1 MNNRQAVA
9 MLGAILAGL
18 FMAHSAALGGDRT
31 LQVSYLPS
39 IIGGTACAAF
49 FAIFAGRAW
58 CADPPSEMI
67 AWVFGHL
74 AVLSG
79 AFAIEE
85 AGWMIWRHIQ
95 LIGLQSAWLPLIE
108 YTLAPALKV
117 VQGVAFLGMLGFAV
131 MSHRGLT
138 GAALTFRI
146 RLLWAFGFLI
156 TALAFT
162 AARLLGR

>member
-31 LQVSYLPS
+31 LQLSYLPS
-39 IIGGTACAAF
+39 IIGGVACSAF
-49 FAIFAGRAW
+49 FTVFAVRAW
-58 CADPPSEMI
+58 FTVPASEMI

-85 AGWMIWRHIQ
+85 ASWMIWRHLQ
-95 LIGLQSAWLPLIE
+95 LIGYESAVLGMLE
-108 YTLAPALKV
+108 FTLAPALKV
-117 VQGVAFLGMLGFAV
+117 VQGVSFLGLLGFAV
-131 MSHRGLT
+131 LSHRGMT
-138 GAALTFRI
+138 GPALTLRI
-146 RLLWAFGFLI
+146 RILWAIGFGI
-156 TALAFT
+156 SGTAFT
-162 AARLLGR
+162 AVRVLG